1 MVSKELKDSF
11 VEYVLLYDT
20 IANRITIDEVQ
31 AAHGSLKL
39 MTNVSWEYD
48 KFPHIL
54 IAGGTGGGKI
64 YFILTIIETLLRI
77 NAQMHVLNPKNAD
90 LADLSTVMP

>member
-31 AAHGSLKL
+31 AAHGGLKL

-77 NAQMHVLNPKNAD
+77 MHVLNPKNAD